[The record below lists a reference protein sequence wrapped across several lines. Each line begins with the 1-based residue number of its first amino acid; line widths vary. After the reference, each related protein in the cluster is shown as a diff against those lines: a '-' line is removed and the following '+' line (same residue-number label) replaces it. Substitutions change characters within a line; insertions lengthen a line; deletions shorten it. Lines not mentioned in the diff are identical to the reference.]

1 MNIASDTNEAILS
14 DTNEA
19 ILSDTNEAILSDT
32 NEIVD
37 FNKSN
42 FSFLHVMN
50 LCKIV
55 INLKRRP
62 DRLIKFMNVCPFMNV
77 NILYAFDGSNL
88 LNEKDN
94 LKANQLKN
102 INNGEIGCFI
112 SHIRCYEYMI
122 KNNIEYMLIFED
134 DCNFCDN
141 FINKLNNV
149 LIEYNE
155 YKLNNKKVDIL
166 YIGGRF
172 QPNFFT
178 KTQNCL
184 KISDNLVKHINNND
198 RSNLDRTTHSYI
210 ISKYTAGF
218 LLDIFYNSKINIP
231 IDHWLIETFNKFNY
245 SIYSSQPL
253 LCYSPLIGDSDIR

>member
-1 MNIASDTNEAILS
+1 MNILNNKI
-14 DTNEA
+14 
-19 ILSDTNEAILSDT
+19 
-32 NEIVD
+32 IVD
-37 FNKSN
+37 FNN
-42 FSFLHVMN
+42 NNNNDSFLHVMK

-62 DRLIKFMNVCPFMNV
+62 DRLIKFIEICSLMSV

-102 INNGEIGCFI
+102 INKGEIGCFL

-134 DCNFCDN
+134 DCNFCDD

-155 YKLNNKKVDIL
+155 YKSKPVDNKKVDIL

-172 QPNFFT
+172 EPNFFT
-178 KTQNCL
+178 NPKNCL
-184 KISDNLVKHINNND
+184 KISDNLVKHINNNDND

-210 ISKYTAGF
+210 ISKYTAEI
-218 LLDIFYNSKINIP
+218 LLDVFYNSTINIP
-231 IDHWLIETFNKFNY
+231 FDHWLMQTFNNY
-245 SIYSSQPL
+245 NYTIYSSQPL